1 MKQRRIVILGT
12 AHRQNAGGNCSPDRT
27 FYEYQ
32 FSREVCFRVKQ
43 ELEAAGFTVF
53 IDLPDNIILGTP
65 TEELR
70 KRCRIVNG
78 LCDHFGKHNC
88 LYLSIHVNAAGS
100 GQQWRTAGGWSV
112 YTSPGTTQA
121 DRLATS
127 LYEAARLALADYA
140 RQFEENK
147 RKGLY
152 DHKQRPFRT
161 DFLDGD
167 PDQEARFYVLVH
179 TKCPAAL
186 TENLFQDN
194 KADVAYLISPQGL
207 ESIVRL
213 HTQGVLDY
221 FGFNGRSAT

>member
-1 MKQRRIVILGT
+1 MNRRIVILGT
-12 AHRQNAGGNCSPDRT
+12 AHRKNVGGNCSPDKK

-32 FSREVCFRVKQ
+32 FSREVCFRVKK

-53 IDLPDNIILGTP
+53 IDLPDDLIQGTQ

-78 LCDHFGKHNC
+78 LCDHYGKHNC

-100 GQQWRTAGGWSV
+100 GRQWRTAGGWSV
-112 YTSPGTTQA
+112 YTCKGQTES

-127 LYEAARLALADYA
+127 LYEAARIALADYA
-140 RQFEENK
+140 NQFEANK
-147 RKGLY
+147 QHGLY
-152 DHKQRPFRT
+152 ASKQRPFRT
-161 DFLDGD
+161 DHSDDD
-167 PDQEARFYVLVH
+167 PDQEANFYVLVH
-179 TKCPAAL
+179 TKCAAAL

-194 KADVAYLISPQGL
+194 QADVAYLLSQQGL
-207 ESIVRL
+207 DSIVRL
-213 HTQGVLDY
+213 HTQGVLGY

>member
-1 MKQRRIVILGT
+1 MNRRIVILGT
-12 AHRQNAGGNCSPDRT
+12 AHRKNVGGNCSPDKK

-32 FSREVCFRVKQ
+32 FSREVCFRVKK

-53 IDLPDNIILGTP
+53 IDLPDDLIQGTQ

-78 LCDHFGKHNC
+78 LCDHYGKHNC

-100 GQQWRTAGGWSV
+100 GRQWRTAGGWSV
-112 YTSPGTTQA
+112 YTCKGQTES

-127 LYEAARLALADYA
+127 LYEAARIALADYA
-140 RQFEENK
+140 ARFEENK
-147 RKGLY
+147 QKGLY
-152 DHKQRPFRT
+152 DRKQRPFRT
-161 DFLDGD
+161 DHSDGD
-167 PDQEARFYVLVH
+167 PDQEANFYVLVH
-179 TKCPAAL
+179 TKCAAAL

-194 KADVAYLISPQGL
+194 QADVAYLQSPQGMD
-207 ESIVRL
+207 SIVRL

>member
-1 MKQRRIVILGT
+1 MNRRIVILGT
-12 AHRQNAGGNCSPDRT
+12 AHRKNVGGNCSPDKK

-32 FSREVCFRVKQ
+32 FSREVCFRVKK

-53 IDLPDNIILGTP
+53 IDLPDDLIQGTQ

-78 LCDHFGKHNC
+78 LCDHYGKHNC

-100 GQQWRTAGGWSV
+100 GRQWRTAGGWSV
-112 YTSPGTTQA
+112 YTCKGQTES

-127 LYEAARLALADYA
+127 LYEAARISLADYA
-140 RQFEENK
+140 HQFEAHK
-147 RKGLY
+147 QQGLY

-161 DFLDGD
+161 DYRDGD
-167 PDQEARFYVLVH
+167 PDQEANFYVLLH
-179 TKCPAAL
+179 TKCAAAL

-194 KADVAYLISPQGL
+194 KADVAYLLSQQGL
-207 ESIVRL
+207 DSIVRL
-213 HTQGVLDY
+213 HTQGVLGY